1 MEIDDSEF
9 ESCRK
14 AVMADC
20 SKKTHNWV
28 HNFKKY
34 RFNKQK
40 SKVAAA
46 SALEKIGA
54 GAWLVALLPV
64 DIGIGVVIYAFCL
77 GTICFGLEFFYG
89 EFIGA
94 KNDSWYV
101 LSRNRS
107 GSNRLLRTL
116 LCLP

>member
-1 MEIDDSEF
+1 MEIEESEF

-40 SKVAAA
+40 SKVAVA

-77 GTICFGLEFFYG
+77 GPICFGLEFFMV
-89 EFIGA
+89 
-94 KNDSWYV
+94 NS
-101 LSRNRS
+101 
-107 GSNRLLRTL
+107 
-116 LCLP
+116 